1 MDPDALLCAP
11 GVEERC
17 SLDDV
22 RDLRLDVLLDEQR
35 EGVLGRGGAQAER
48 GGEGGEGREPA
59 LERRRGGAGGP
70 GGRGARASGRV
81 AGFSAAAVG
90 VAHDDDWG
98 VDGWDELIEEG
109 KRECTVLDAK
119 LVYGI
124 GQDRERAVII
134 RVELAGAIRKG
145 REKKVRK
152 KKGG

>member
-1 MDPDALLCAP
+1 M
-11 GVEERC
+11 
-17 SLDDV
+17 
-22 RDLRLDVLLDEQR
+22 
-35 EGVLGRGGAQAER
+35 
-48 GGEGGEGREPA
+48 
-59 LERRRGGAGGP
+59 
-70 GGRGARASGRV
+70 
-81 AGFSAAAVG
+81 
-90 VAHDDDWG
+90 
-98 VDGWDELIEEG
+98 DGWDELIEEG